1 MFSFQKRIKRG
12 GGFASR
18 SSAATINA
26 KRKTKEKKN
35 APQKK
40 ELALDFIT
48 SEELN
53 DLIYFYPL

>member
-12 GGFASR
+12 GVASR
-18 SSAATINA
+18 SFATTINA

-40 ELALDFIT
+40 ELALDFIA
-48 SEELN
+48 SEELS

>member
-1 MFSFQKRIKRG
+1 M
-12 GGFASR
+12 
-18 SSAATINA
+18 NA

-40 ELALDFIT
+40 ELVLDFIA
-48 SEELN
+48 SEELS